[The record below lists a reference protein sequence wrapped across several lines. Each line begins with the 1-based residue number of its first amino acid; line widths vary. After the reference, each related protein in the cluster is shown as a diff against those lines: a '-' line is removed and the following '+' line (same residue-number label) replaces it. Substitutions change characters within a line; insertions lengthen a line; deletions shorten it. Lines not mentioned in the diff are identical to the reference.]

1 MGVRI
6 KDIAEAVGV
15 SATTVSLV
23 LNNKPGARSELRQ
36 RILETAKS
44 MGYSGPRTAAA
55 GTLCLFHIARHGH
68 TVNRDHD
75 VFISEY
81 IEGLSQGAKLA
92 GFSLEIVM
100 FNLSPMEQILEAAL
114 EKNVDGFIILGTE
127 LSPADVQSFSVV
139 GKPLVFIDT
148 YQEFVNFDFVD
159 MNNED
164 SVFMLL
170 SHLYEKGHR
179 SFGLVKGKIETR
191 NFRLREA
198 GFLEGL
204 HRLGLKENRDAFFLV
219 DQTYHGAY
227 NDMKRIL
234 ADHPKLPT
242 ALICSNDIIA
252 SGCLKAL
259 AEVGVRVPEDVS
271 VVGFDNLPLAAI
283 TDPPLTTIQVSK
295 SQIGKMAVQL
305 LVSRIRGEADVPA
318 VKVLIGGTLIER
330 NSVRQI

>member
-1 MGVRI
+1 
-6 KDIAEAVGV
+6 
-15 SATTVSLV
+15 

-36 RILETAKS
+36 KILETAKS
-44 MGYSGPRTAAA
+44 MGYSGPRTTSA

-92 GFSLEIVM
+92 GYSLEIVM
-100 FNLSPMEQILEAAL
+100 FNLSPMEQILETAL
-114 EKNVDGFIILGTE
+114 QKSADGFIILGTE
-127 LSPADVQSFSVV
+127 LSPADVQSFSVIS
-139 GKPLVFIDT
+139 KPPVFIDT
-148 YQEFVNFDFVD
+148 YQKFVNFDFVD

-164 SVFMLL
+164 SMFMLL

-179 SFGLVKGKIETR
+179 GFGLVKGKIETR
-191 NFRLREA
+191 NFRLREV

-204 HRLGLKENRDAFFLV
+204 HKLGLKEDRSAFFSV

-227 NDMKRIL
+227 NDMKKIL
-234 ADHPKLPT
+234 EGHPRLPT
-242 ALICSNDIIA
+242 ALVCCNDIIA

-259 AEVGVRVPEDVS
+259 AEAGIRVPEDVS
-271 VVGFDNLPLAAI
+271 IVGFDNLPLAAI

-305 LVSRIRGEADVPA
+305 LLSRIREDPDVPS
-318 VKVLIGGTLIER
+318 VKVLIGRTLIER